1 MTKVDKDE
9 IKKVFRCPKCNL
21 VPLVNY
27 YLKESE
33 DNDEAYVQ
41 KISIVCR
48 NNHSEEDI
56 DLDDFLESYI
66 KEVKEENK
74 KNDSL
79 CITHNK
85 KIKKIC
91 EKCNLNLCEE
101 CSHKCEKIIDI
112 EEFALT
118 EKEKNEIKENL
129 KKFDPFFKHLE
140 GLTRNCNEYQSF
152 YETNKK
158 LLNFAEIIF
167 STYLKNKEDN
177 NLSFE
182 IIRNCKYCLKFKYKE
197 LSLEND
203 STNVIRAQKLPLE
216 IELFLKLAHSDGYES
231 RKIKLYLAPKN
242 YIILPTNDINKSNY
256 KLLTDYKIE
265 IKSIKDSYFTSCAE
279 LLDDKFAMV
288 EKTNI
293 NIYENDSLDILYTI
307 PIEVEIDENDYSW
320 NEKVT
325 SIFCLQNGN
334 LIVSAYDGK
343 IYIFKIKDDS
353 YEKILEFEDESEH
366 ILGVIELKNKNIL
379 TFSKSKAIKIYNYNE
394 KDKNYKLQYKSII
407 ETEDEEIYTVKFEDS
422 KDSETILLMTDKEM
436 GIFNY
441 KKGIYETKIVCQE
454 PWYGYDV
461 CFFRNNLYLEGNMNI
476 YIKDRKTLE
485 IKCFVELHESY
496 QLDADLFYELKDGSF
511 LCGMS
516 NKYNNI
522 LRQYVYSNNNIIEL
536 SKLSFDGYKDHF
548 KFIYQLKNGN
558 IICSISNEEYFMLK
572 YN

>member
-1 MTKVDKDE
+1 MAKMDNDE
-9 IKKVFRCPKCNL
+9 IKKVFRCPNCNL
-21 VPLVNY
+21 VPLINY

-33 DNDEAYVQ
+33 DNDELYEQ
-41 KISIVCR
+41 KINIVCR
-48 NNHSEEDI
+48 NNHSEEDV
-56 DLDDFLESYI
+56 DLDEFLESYI
-66 KEVKEENK
+66 KEENT

-79 CITHNK
+79 CISHNK
-85 KIKKIC
+85 KIEKIC

-101 CSHKCEKIIDI
+101 CAHECEKIIDI
-112 EEFALT
+112 KEFALT
-118 EKEKNEIKENL
+118 QKEKDDIKENL
-129 KKFDPFFKHLE
+129 KKFDPFFKNLE
-140 GLTRNCNEYQSF
+140 NLTKNDENYRLF
-152 YETNKK
+152 YEKNKK

-203 STNVIRAQKLPLE
+203 STNVIRAQKIPLE
-216 IELFLKLAHSDGYES
+216 IELFLKFGRSGCYES
-231 RKIKLYLAPKN
+231 RKTRLYLTPKN

-256 KLLTDYKIE
+256 KLLTDYE
-265 IKSIKDSYFTSCAE
+265 IDIKTINGSCFTSCTE

-288 EKTNI
+288 QRTNI
-293 NIYENDSLDILYTI
+293 NIYKNDSLDILYTI

-320 NEKVT
+320 NKKVT
-325 SIFCLQNGN
+325 SIFCMQNGN
-334 LIVSAYDGK
+334 LIASAYDGK

-379 TFSKSKAIKIYNYNE
+379 TFSKSKAVKIYSYIE
-394 KDKNYKLQYKSII
+394 KDKNYKLQSKAII
-407 ETEDEEIYTVKFEDS
+407 DTGDEEIYSAKFEHS
-422 KDSETILLMTDKEM
+422 KDSETIILMTDIEM

-441 KKGIYETKIVCQE
+441 KKGIYETKIMCE
-454 PWYGYDV
+454 ESWYGYDV

-476 YIKDRKTLE
+476 YIKDRKSLE
-485 IKCFVELHESY
+485 TKCFVELHENY
-496 QLDADLFYELKDGSF
+496 QLDADAVYELKDGTF

-522 LRQYVYSNNNIIEL
+522 LRQYAYSNNNIIEL
-536 SKLSFDGYKDHF
+536 SKLSFAGYKDHF
-548 KFIYQLKNGN
+548 NFICQLKNGN
-558 IICSISNEEYFMLK
+558 IICSITNEEYFMLK
-572 YN
+572 QI

>member
-1 MTKVDKDE
+1 MAKMDNDE
-9 IKKVFRCPKCNL
+9 IKKVFRCPNCNL
-21 VPLVNY
+21 VPLINY
-27 YLKESE
+27 YLKEPE
-33 DNDEAYVQ
+33 DSNEVYEQ
-41 KISIVCR
+41 KINIICR
-48 NNHSEEDI
+48 NNHSEENI
-56 DLDDFLESYI
+56 DLDEFLESYI

-101 CSHKCEKIIDI
+101 CTHECEKIIDI
-112 EEFALT
+112 EEYALT
-118 EKEKNEIKENL
+118 QKEINEIKENL

-140 GLTRNCNEYQSF
+140 GLTQNSNNYKSF
-152 YETNKK
+152 YKTNKK

-203 STNVIRAQKLPLE
+203 STNVIRAQKLPLQV
-216 IELFLKLAHSDGYES
+216 ELFLKLAHSDGYES
-231 RKIKLYLAPKN
+231 RKIGLYLSLKN

-256 KLLTDYKIE
+256 KLLTDYEIE
-265 IKSIKDSYFTSCAE
+265 IKSIKDSCFTSYAE

-288 EKTNI
+288 ESTNI
-293 NIYENDSLDILYTI
+293 NIYKNDSLDILYTI
-307 PIEVEIDENDYSW
+307 PIEVELDENDYSW
-320 NEKVT
+320 NKKVT

-334 LIVSAYDGK
+334 LIASAYDGK

-366 ILGVIELKNKNIL
+366 ILGVMELKNKNIL
-379 TFSKSKAIKIYNYNE
+379 TFSKNKAVKIYSYIE
-394 KDKNYKLQYKSII
+394 KDKKYKLQYKSVID
-407 ETEDEEIYTVKFEDS
+407 TEDEEIYEVKFQDS

-441 KKGIYETKIVCQE
+441 KKGTYETKIMCKE
-454 PWYGYDV
+454 SWYGYDV
-461 CFFRNNLYLEGNMNI
+461 CFFRNDLYLEGNMNI

-485 IKCFVELHESY
+485 TKCFVELHESY
-496 QLDADLFYELKDGSF
+496 QLDAESFYELKDGSF

-522 LRQYVYSNNNIIEL
+522 LRQYAYSNNNIIEL
-536 SKLSFDGYKDHF
+536 SKLSFAGYKDHF

-558 IICSISNEEYFMLK
+558 IICSITNEEYFMLK